1 MSQTG
6 TAPPSSTRRSGEASS
21 SETSGS
27 DTAGEGES
35 QGALVNGFSVDSL
48 SVPADADPE
57 EAAAIVAAVT
67 EHLRAQ
73 EQAAADAEEESSE
86 ADLWTFSVRMDRPPQ
101 TPVATADV
109 PTDPWVAAGRM
120 R

>member
-6 TAPPSSTRRSGEASS
+6 TTPPSSTRRSGEASS
-21 SETSGS
+21 SEPSGS
-27 DTAGEGES
+27 ETVDEGES
-35 QGALVNGFSVDSL
+35 LVNGFSVDSL

-57 EAAAIVAAVT
+57 EAAAVVAAVT

-73 EQAAADAEEESSE
+73 EQVAADAEETSE

-101 TPVATADV
+101 PSVATADV